1 MLRQVL
7 EAFLR
12 PVDPAA
18 KERSKVPPKPAPA
31 VAPAPGI
38 DWRSDYNHEAR
49 LADQLRLHEG
59 ERNRPYRDTEGH
71 LSIGVGRNL
80 DAKGLSRDEIDYLFA
95 NDIAAARRE
104 LDRYLPWW
112 RGLDPVR
119 QRVLIDMMFNM
130 GPGAPSRG
138 GLLSFVN
145 TLSEIRRGNYA
156 IAADM
161 MLASKWATQVGRRA
175 VRLATMMRTGLD
187 YVE

>member
-1 MLRQVL
+1 MLRQML
-7 EAFLR
+7 ESFLR
-12 PVDPAA
+12 PADPAA
-18 KERSKVPPKPAPA
+18 KERSKVPPKAAPAGPAPA
-31 VAPAPGI
+31 AEI
-38 DWRSDYNHEAR
+38 DHDAR
-49 LADQLRLHEG
+49 LIGQLRLHEG
-59 ERNRPYRDTEGH
+59 ERERAYRDSEGY

-80 DAKGLSRDEIDYLFA
+80 DAKGLRRDEIDYLLA
-95 NDIAAARRE
+95 NDIADARRE

-130 GPGAPSRG
+130 GPGAPGRG

-161 MLASKWATQVGRRA
+161 MLASKWAGQVGRRA

-187 YVE
+187 YTE

>member
-1 MLRQVL
+1 MLRQML
-7 EAFLR
+7 ESFLR
-12 PVDPAA
+12 PADPAA
-18 KERSKVPPKPAPA
+18 KERSKVPPKAAPAGPAPA
-31 VAPAPGI
+31 AEI
-38 DWRSDYNHEAR
+38 DHDAR
-49 LADQLRLHEG
+49 LIGQLRLHEG
-59 ERNRPYRDTEGH
+59 ERERAYRDSEGY

-80 DAKGLSRDEIDYLFA
+80 DAKGLRRDEIDYLLA
-95 NDIAAARRE
+95 NDIADARRE

-130 GPGAPSRG
+130 GAGSPGKG

-145 TLSEIRRGNYA
+145 TLSEIRRGEYA

-161 MLASKWATQVGRRA
+161 MLASKWAAQVGRRA

-187 YVE
+187 YTE

>member
-1 MLRQVL
+1 MLRSMI

-12 PVDPAA
+12 PADAGPA
-18 KERSKVPPKPAPA
+18 KVPPKPAPA
-31 VAPAPGI
+31 GLPTAPEI
-38 DWRSDYNHEAR
+38 DHDAR
-49 LADQLRLHEG
+49 LVAQLRLHEG
-59 ERNRPYRDTEGH
+59 ERQFAYRDTEDK
-71 LSIGVGRNL
+71 LTIGIGRNL
-80 DAKGLSRDEIDYLFA
+80 DAKGLSRDEREYLLN
-95 NDIAAARRE
+95 NDIADARRE

-161 MLASKWATQVGRRA
+161 MLASKWAQQVGRRA
-175 VRLATMMRTGLD
+175 VRLATMMRTGMD
-187 YVE
+187 YTE